1 MTARGSGFRHVN
13 SSVAPVPPE
22 RLKWDAL
29 LVALAI
35 LLFFQV
41 WAVQHLF
48 GIQAVHGVLFVATCV
63 TLLLFALD
71 RDSRR
76 RLSSLNQPVVR
87 AALGLLLL
95 ATLSIP
101 GSLDPGNSLE
111 LVLQGYLPAVVLML
125 LVAGSV
131 RGVGDLRRLAWLLI
145 AGLTLYSVVTIAR
158 SWTNITELNDRRWG
172 GIVYS
177 VNDLAMLIVSVSP
190 LFLYLWRR
198 PAGFWTRLLL
208 TATAVFLTW
217 TFGKAGSRGGFL
229 ALVAVVAYLLLRF
242 RGLSR
247 AKRAGVAVLVA
258 ILVVG
263 LANSDL
269 LEGGGVR
276 ENYFQ
281 RIQSLLHPST
291 DYNWSGKSEVGRLE
305 LWKRGIG
312 YVLDHPLFGIGAGA
326 YQVAEGTLAPEARV
340 QQYGIHFK
348 WSSAHNALL
357 QVGAEI
363 GIPGLILFV
372 ALLVAAFRTLSRIG
386 RGAPG
391 ETAFLAQALIGCLI
405 GFLVA
410 NMFLTLQWSAY
421 FYTLLGMT
429 VGLAKVASAVHASAP
444 PAGRVWRRSVAAP
457 DRRALTA

>member
-158 SWTNITELNDRRWG
+158 SWTNVTELNDRR
-172 GIVYS
+172 
-177 VNDLAMLIVSVSP
+177 
-190 LFLYLWRR
+190 
-198 PAGFWTRLLL
+198 
-208 TATAVFLTW
+208 
-217 TFGKAGSRGGFL
+217 
-229 ALVAVVAYLLLRF
+229 
-242 RGLSR
+242 
-247 AKRAGVAVLVA
+247 
-258 ILVVG
+258 
-263 LANSDL
+263 
-269 LEGGGVR
+269 
-276 ENYFQ
+276 
-281 RIQSLLHPST
+281 
-291 DYNWSGKSEVGRLE
+291 
-305 LWKRGIG
+305 
-312 YVLDHPLFGIGAGA
+312 
-326 YQVAEGTLAPEARV
+326 
-340 QQYGIHFK
+340 
-348 WSSAHNALL
+348 
-357 QVGAEI
+357 
-363 GIPGLILFV
+363 
-372 ALLVAAFRTLSRIG
+372 
-386 RGAPG
+386 
-391 ETAFLAQALIGCLI
+391 
-405 GFLVA
+405 
-410 NMFLTLQWSAY
+410 
-421 FYTLLGMT
+421 
-429 VGLAKVASAVHASAP
+429 
-444 PAGRVWRRSVAAP
+444 
-457 DRRALTA
+457 